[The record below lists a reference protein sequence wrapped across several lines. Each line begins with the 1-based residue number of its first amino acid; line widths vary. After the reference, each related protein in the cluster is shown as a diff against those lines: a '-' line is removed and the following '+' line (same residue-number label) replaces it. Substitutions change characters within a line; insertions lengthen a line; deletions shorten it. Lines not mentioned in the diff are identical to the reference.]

1 MLANVIPFD
10 EGERKIGHN
19 IIETYYAQH
28 VLELLNPKN
37 TPFNELRQAA
47 PMETDQNIRN
57 TLGGFLFSGDDIQK
71 RISVLSGGEKARVA
85 LAKLLLQPSNLLLMD
100 EPTNHLDIVS
110 REILADAL
118 GDYHGTI
125 CFITHDRTLIRQ
137 VANKIVEIDGGH
149 PTIYPGDYD
158 GYLYRKEVETNTRNI
173 EARGNGRT
181 VFTKQPHRET
191 DGYNNIVSA
200 EEEERQALTKES
212 HRLAKRIEYVTASL
226 DDYEARI
233 AELDTIFADSQL
245 YDDPDRVATLGKQY
259 RTLKT
264 EAEALWEEWE
274 RLSLDA
280 ETIDADL
287 ARLRVG

>member
-1 MLANVIPFD
+1 M
-10 EGERKIGHN
+10 
-19 IIETYYAQH
+19 
-28 VLELLNPKN
+28 LELLNPKN
-37 TPFNELRQAA
+37 TLFNELRQAA

-85 LAKLLLQPSNLLLMD
+85 LAKLLSQPSNLLLTD

-158 GYLYRKEVETNTRNI
+158 GYLYRKEVESKRKN
-173 EARGNGRT
+173 E
-181 VFTKQPHRET
+181 
-191 DGYNNIVSA
+191 VSKPK
-200 EEEERQALTKES
+200 RQALFLPKTPPTIGSES
-212 HRLAKRIEYVTASL
+212 RSTSGDEQVRRSLSQKACIVATQIENVSASL
-226 DDYEARI
+226 SENESRI
-233 AELDTIFADSQL
+233 AELEVMFGNPAL
-245 YDDPDRVATLGKQY
+245 YENPDQVAAFGKEY
-259 RTLKT
+259 RTLKKET
-264 EAEALWEEWE
+264 EALWEEWE